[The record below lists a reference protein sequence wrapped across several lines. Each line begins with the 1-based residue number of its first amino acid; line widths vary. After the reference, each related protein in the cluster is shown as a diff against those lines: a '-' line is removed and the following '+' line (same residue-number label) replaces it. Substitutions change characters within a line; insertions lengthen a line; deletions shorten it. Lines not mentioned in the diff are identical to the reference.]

1 MARPN
6 INRAGEM
13 EMFVRVVELGGF
25 SAAASAMGVTPSA
38 VSKLV
43 SRLEARLGVR
53 LAHRSTRRLV
63 LTPEGQDYHQRA
75 LRILTDLDEAERNA
89 GAGEQLA
96 GRLRVSSSASYVAHV
111 LAPILPDFLH
121 AYPDIMIEI
130 VQTDTVID
138 LLAERTDIAVRAG
151 PMPSSRLMARKLGQ
165 TRMMIVATPAWIAR
179 HGMPATPAE
188 LLGHDRIGFA
198 YARAT
203 NGWPVVEHGRE
214 TLLSVTDRVQVSD
227 GEGIRRLAL
236 AGVGVARLA
245 TFTIGEDLAA
255 GRLVPLLENHNPGDI
270 ETFHAVFLGQSGQL
284 PARARVFL
292 DFLAERGRV
301 A

>member
-1 MARPN
+1 MDTRPLVRMA
-6 INRAGEM
+6 
-13 EMFVRVVELGGF
+13 
-25 SAAASAMGVTPSA
+25 T
-38 VSKLV
+38 
-43 SRLEARLGVR
+43 
-53 LAHRSTRRLV
+53 AH
-63 LTPEGQDYHQRA
+63 
-75 LRILTDLDEAERNA
+75 
-89 GAGEQLA
+89 
-96 GRLRVSSSASYVAHV
+96 
-111 LAPILPDFLH
+111 
-121 AYPDIMIEI
+121 
-130 VQTDTVID
+130 
-138 LLAERTDIAVRAG
+138 
-151 PMPSSRLMARKLGQ
+151 
-165 TRMMIVATPAWIAR
+165 RMMIVATPAWITR

-270 ETFHAVFLGQSGQL
+270 EIFHAVFLGQSGQL